1 MIGGW
6 YYTIRG
12 QQPRY
17 RVKRGQKELI
27 LPIWVMTKN
36 GLNGVRLTE
45 KEAHSQGVWFGY
57 PYVATAADYEVGRCE
72 SLSSLRSPPVIRTK
86 RPKVLDPWIIRCRVA
101 ALVSGILLI
110 IGFIV
115 AFVVIQRKL

>member
-1 MIGGW
+1 M
-6 YYTIRG
+6 
-12 QQPRY
+12 
-17 RVKRGQKELI
+17 KRGQKELI

-57 PYVATAADYEVGRCE
+57 PYVATATGHDIGRCE
-72 SLSSLRSPPVIRTK
+72 SISSVRSPPVIRTK
-86 RPKVLDPWIIRCRVA
+86 RPKVLDPWIFRCRVA
-101 ALVSGILLI
+101 SFVSGILLM

-115 AFVVIQRKL
+115 AFVVIRHYA